1 VPGSFY
7 RLLWCND
14 THDAHL
20 ICEISACGDGPEPGR
35 SLWPCNPANGAR
47 PTPDQRFRPR
57 AGLRTALHRFCV
69 EAAVG
74 HPLTVSGMVG

>member
-35 SLWPCNPANGAR
+35 SLRLCNPSNGAR
-47 PTPDQRFRPR
+47 PRLIRGFDQEQVFAPR
-57 AGLRTALHRFCV
+57 CTAS
-69 EAAVG
+69 A
-74 HPLTVSGMVG
+74 